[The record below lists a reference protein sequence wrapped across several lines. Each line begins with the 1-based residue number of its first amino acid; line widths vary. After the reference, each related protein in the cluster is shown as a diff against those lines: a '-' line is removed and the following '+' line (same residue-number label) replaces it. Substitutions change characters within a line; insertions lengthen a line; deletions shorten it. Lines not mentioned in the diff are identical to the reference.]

1 MLWVGVAAPWL
12 ASVPPDTT
20 GPGCE
25 PLSQGFWHEPVSA
38 ASSLAFVVAGV
49 VIAVGVRRGWLHRWV
64 GRADDLTSSPAVLG
78 YAALVAGIGFGS
90 VVQHG
95 PNPVWA
101 DLAHDLPLLGA
112 LVFIIADAV
121 ADLTG
126 TARAWWWW
134 AAPTVAMVPL
144 LHLAPHAGDLAQ
156 GGVATVAVLLNLERA
171 RRRPSLRRAIWW
183 TVALLAI
190 GGVVEIMSSPG
201 WPLCYAD
208 GWRYGHAVWHV
219 CVAAGLTVLGA
230 VMGQR
235 AAPRP
240 PRG

>member
-1 MLWVGVAAPWL
+1 MASVGFAAALL
-12 ASVPPDTT
+12 ASVPPGTA

-25 PLSQGFWHEPVSA
+25 PLSDGFWHEPVSA
-38 ASSLAFVVAGV
+38 ASSLAFVVAGA
-49 VIAVGVRRGWLHRWV
+49 VIAIGVRRGWLHRWV
-64 GRADDLTSSPAVLG
+64 GRADDLTPSPAVLG
-78 YAALVAGIGFGS
+78 YAALVAGIGVGS
-90 VVQHG
+90 VAQHG

-101 DLAHDLPLLGA
+101 DLAHDLPLLGT

-126 TARAWWWW
+126 SARSWWWW
-134 AAPTVAMVPL
+134 ATPTVAMVPL

-156 GGVATVAVLLNLERA
+156 GGVAAVAVLLSLERA
-171 RRRPSLRRAIWW
+171 RRRPSLRRAIWG
-183 TVALLAI
+183 TVALLAT
-190 GGVVEIMSSPG
+190 GGVVEIVSSPG

-235 AAPRP
+235 AAARP